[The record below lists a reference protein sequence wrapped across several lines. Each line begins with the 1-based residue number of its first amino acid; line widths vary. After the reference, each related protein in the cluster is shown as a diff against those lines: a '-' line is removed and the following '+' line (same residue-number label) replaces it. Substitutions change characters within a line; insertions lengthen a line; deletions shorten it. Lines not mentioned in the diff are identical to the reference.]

1 MNETRESFIQKNAIE
16 QNVVKMAQMIYAEG
30 GTKNRD
36 YYNNILN
43 AIYMRVGKTDLLFVG
58 VVTAVKHFENKCKI
72 ELCNVFW
79 ENVYI
84 CNHVWVMAKRG
95 DCRYYRGD
103 FAVFKAS
110 IDNYDT
116 NRYMLTDFE
125 EVTHLSKFINL
136 GTPEKQERSTAIKEL
151 LYQPYEYKR
160 RLYDKLC
167 LESQTRLIL
176 DSYIPSKYYTA
187 MVISLYFRYQKDDYL
202 YKLVNEE
209 VPEEEDLNNLLLIHL
224 FIKWL
229 TVNKG
234 VYNPSQIFFC
244 TLQFISELTI
254 SQLNEISK
262 RNNIELKKCKFIDG
276 TLFIKLLDSETFY
289 LKNHVIEFANSI
301 EI

>member
-30 GTKNRD
+30 GTSNRD

-58 VVTAVKHFENKCKI
+58 VVTEVKRFENKCKVEI
-72 ELCNVFW
+72 CNVFW

-84 CNHVWVMAKRG
+84 CNHVWIKTKEDSCHYFRG
-95 DCRYYRGD
+95 YY
-103 FAVFKAS
+103 AVFKAS
-110 IDNYDT
+110 IVNYDT
-116 NRYMLTDFE
+116 NRYKLTNFK
-125 EVTHLSKFINL
+125 EVTYLSKFINL
-136 GTPEKQERSTAIKEL
+136 GTPEKQERPIAIKEL

-167 LESQTRLIL
+167 LESQSRLIL
-176 DSYIPSKYYTA
+176 DSHIPSKYYTA
-187 MVISLYFRYQKDDYL
+187 MVLSLYFRYQKDDYL

-209 VPEEEDLNNLLLIHL
+209 VPEEEDLNNLLIIHL

-234 VYNPSQIFFC
+234 VYNPGQIFLC
-244 TLQFISELTI
+244 TLQFIHELTR

-262 RNNIELKKCKFIDG
+262 RNNIEFKKCKIIEDK
-276 TLFIKLLDSETFY
+276 LFRYLLDSETFY
-289 LKNHVIEFANSI
+289 LKNHAVEFANSI
-301 EI
+301 QI

>member
-30 GTKNRD
+30 GTMNHD
-36 YYNNILN
+36 YYNTILN
-43 AIYMRVGKTDLLFVG
+43 AIYMRVGKTDLLFTG
-58 VVTAVKHFENKCKI
+58 VITEVKCFKNKCKI

-84 CNHVWVMAKRG
+84 SNHVWITTKGG
-95 DCRYYRGD
+95 DCRFYRGY

-125 EVTHLSKFINL
+125 EVAYSSEFIDL
-136 GTPEKQERSTAIKEL
+136 GTPEKQERPTVIKDL
-151 LYQPYEYKR
+151 LHKPYEYKR
-160 RLYDKLC
+160 RIYDKLC

-176 DSYIPSKYYTA
+176 DRYKPSKYYIA
-187 MVISLYFRYQKDDYL
+187 MVLSLYFRYQKDAYL

-209 VPEEEDLNNLLLIHL
+209 VPEEEDLNNLLIIHL

-234 VYNPSQIFFC
+234 VYNPGQIFFC
-244 TLQFISELTI
+244 TLQFIYELTG

-262 RNNIELKKCKFIDG
+262 RNNIEFRKCKSVEDKIFRFI
-276 TLFIKLLDSETFY
+276 LDSETFY
-289 LKNHVIEFANSI
+289 LKDHAVEFANSI
-301 EI
+301 QI

>member
-1 MNETRESFIQKNAIE
+1 MNEMRESFIRKNTIE
-16 QNVVKMAQMIYAEG
+16 QNVVKMAQMIYVEG
-30 GTKNRD
+30 GTSNRD

-43 AIYMRVGKTDLLFVG
+43 AIYMRVGKTDLIFVG
-58 VVTAVKHFENKCKI
+58 VITEVKRFENKCKI

-84 CNHVWVMAKRG
+84 SNHVWITTKEYS
-95 DCRYYRGD
+95 CHCFRGD

-125 EVTHLSKFINL
+125 EVTCISGFIDL
-136 GTPEKQERSTAIKEL
+136 GIPEKQERPKAIKEL

-160 RLYDKLC
+160 RIYDKLC

-176 DSYIPSKYYTA
+176 DRYKPSKYYTA
-187 MVISLYFRYQKDDYL
+187 MVLSLYFRYQKDDYL

-209 VPEEEDLNNLLLIHL
+209 VPEEEDLNNLIIIHL

-234 VYNPSQIFFC
+234 VYNPGQIFLC
-244 TLQFISELTI
+244 TLQFIHELTG
-254 SQLNEISK
+254 SHLNEISK
-262 RNNIELKKCKFIDG
+262 RNNIEFKKCKIIEDK
-276 TLFIKLLDSETFY
+276 LFRYLLDSETFY
-289 LKNHVIEFANSI
+289 LKNHAVEFANSI
-301 EI
+301 QI

>member
-1 MNETRESFIQKNAIE
+1 MNEMRESIIQKNAIE

-30 GTKNRD
+30 RTKNRD

-43 AIYMRVGKTDLLFVG
+43 AIYMRVGKTDLEFVG
-58 VVTAVKHFENKCKI
+58 VVTNVNHIENKYEI

-79 ENVYI
+79 QNVYI
-84 CNHVWVMAKRG
+84 CNHVWIKTKEDSCHYFRG
-95 DCRYYRGD
+95 YY
-103 FAVFKAS
+103 AVFKAS
-110 IDNYDT
+110 IVNYDI
-116 NRYMLTDFE
+116 NRYKLTNFK
-125 EVTHLSKFINL
+125 EVTHLSKFIDL
-136 GTPEKQERSTAIKEL
+136 GTPEKQERPKAIRDL
-151 LYQPYEYKR
+151 LHQPYEYKR

-167 LESQTRLIL
+167 LESQSRLII
-176 DSYIPSKYYTA
+176 DRYIPSKYYIA
-187 MVISLYFRYQKDDYL
+187 MVLSLYFRYQKDDYL
-202 YKLVNEE
+202 YKIVNEE
-209 VPEEEDLNNLLLIHL
+209 VPEEEDLNNLLIIHL

-229 TVNKG
+229 TVNKEL
-234 VYNPSQIFFC
+234 YNPGQIFFC
-244 TLQFISELTI
+244 TLQFICELTR

>member
-1 MNETRESFIQKNAIE
+1 MNDARKSFIQRKATE
-16 QNVVKMAQMIYAEG
+16 QNVVKMSQMIYAEG

-58 VVTAVKHFENKCKI
+58 VITNEKHFENKYEI

-84 CNHVWVMAKRG
+84 SNHVWITTKE
-95 DCRYYRGD
+95 DSCHCFRGD

-110 IDNYDT
+110 IVNYDT
-116 NRYMLTDFE
+116 NRYKLTNFK
-125 EVTHLSKFINL
+125 EVTCITGFIDL
-136 GTPEKQERSTAIKEL
+136 GIPEKQERPKAIKEL

-160 RLYDKLC
+160 RIYDKLC

-176 DSYIPSKYYTA
+176 DRYKPSKYYTA
-187 MVISLYFRYQKDDYL
+187 MVLSLYFRYQKDDYL

-209 VPEEEDLNNLLLIHL
+209 VPEEEDLNNLIIIHL

-234 VYNPSQIFFC
+234 VYNPGQIFFC
-244 TLQFISELTI
+244 TLQFIYELTR

-262 RNNIELKKCKFIDG
+262 RNNIELKNFKIVDE
-276 TLFIKLLDSETFY
+276 TLFKKLLDSETFY